1 MAIGARGKDIMRQFL
16 VEAIVLSCIGGFIGV
31 VLGISASALATMA
44 INSFSPGTDW
54 PIVISIPAAAVAM
67 GFAAAV
73 GIFFGYYPAR
83 RASKL
88 DPIDALR
95 YE

>member
-16 VEAIVLSCIGGFIGV
+16 VESIVLSCIGGFIGV
-31 VLGISASALATMA
+31 VLGISASVGVTLL
-44 INSFSPGTDW
+44 INSVSSGTDW
-54 PIVISIPAAAVAM
+54 PIIISLPAAGVAM

-83 RASKL
+83 RASQL